1 MNTQYITATQI
12 QDVLGVGRTKAYQ
25 IVRSLNNE
33 LSDMGYIT
41 VSGKCPMEY
50 FKKKYYGF
58 APERMVNHG

>member
-12 QDVLGVGRTKAYQ
+12 QDVLGVGCTKAFA
-25 IVRSLNNE
+25 IVKSLNIE
-33 LSDMGYIT
+33 LAEMGYIT

-58 APERMVNHG
+58 TPESMVKHG